1 MGNKVNAAAR
11 SFCFLLIRAK
21 STLSMPGIF
30 DFYTLMYLKA
40 RDLRVESS
48 LFLTQPQA
56 GSPVPRSWL
65 GTCHRHL
72 AGIKHLILQLLH
84 FMRLQPCSYLWL
96 TASKPPVKYFHHY
109 WCDKSCKSKAQFLIL
124 LYPSSFWDV
133 PVVQKQWGTD
143 TFVSHF
149 PKGYSIA
156 IIWGKR

>member
-1 MGNKVNAAAR
+1 MLQPEVSVFSLSEQKVLWACQESLIFTPLCIWR
-11 SFCFLLIRAK
+11 LVICELSPHSF
-21 STLSMPGIF
+21 SG
-30 DFYTLMYLKA
+30 
-40 RDLRVESS
+40 
-48 LFLTQPQA
+48 LTQPQA

-65 GTCHRHL
+65 GTCHCHL
-72 AGIKHLILQLLH
+72 AGIKHLILQLLR

-109 WCDKSCKSKAQFLIL
+109 WSDKSCKSKAQFPIL

-133 PVVQKQWGTD
+133 HVVQKQRGTD